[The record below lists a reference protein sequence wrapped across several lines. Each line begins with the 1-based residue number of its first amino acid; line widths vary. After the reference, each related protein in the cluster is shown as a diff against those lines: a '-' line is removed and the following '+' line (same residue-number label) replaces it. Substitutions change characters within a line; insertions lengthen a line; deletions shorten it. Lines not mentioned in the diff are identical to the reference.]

1 MADNKFTFWDNMKET
16 IEKYSDP
23 VFKYKCY
30 DALTEYGLYKTL
42 PEDDGTLESQALISL
57 CQSFN
62 KSLETNW
69 EYNEKTEEGGKKG
82 GNHQLYSD
90 ENLIKAIEEAGI
102 AKSNHKP
109 TLVELVAKYKELF
122 DENSKIAGRT
132 FSRRFTEE
140 ERNEIIQKALKKQPG
155 FNF

>member
-1 MADNKFTFWDNMKET
+1 MADNKFTFWENMKET

-42 PEDDGTLESQALISL
+42 PEDDGTVESQSLIAL

-62 KSLETNW
+62 TSLETNW
-69 EYNEKTEEGGKKG
+69 EYNEKTEKGGQKG

-90 ENLIKAIEEAGI
+90 ENLIKAIEEAGLI
-102 AKSNHKP
+102 
-109 TLVELVAKYKELF
+109 VAKYKELF
-122 DENSKIAGRT
+122 DKDSKIAGRT

-140 ERNEIIQKALKKQPG
+140 QRNEIIQNALKRQKDMSQTSPG